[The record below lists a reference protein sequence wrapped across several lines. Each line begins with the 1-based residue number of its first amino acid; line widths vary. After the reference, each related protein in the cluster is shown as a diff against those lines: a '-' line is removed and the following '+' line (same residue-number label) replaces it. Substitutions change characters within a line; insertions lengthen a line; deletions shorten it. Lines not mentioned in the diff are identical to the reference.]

1 MKRRVIK
8 KYKIVIAL
16 IVAIVIIGN
25 GVYLDISLEELKKE
39 YANKHSKFI
48 NIDGLNVHYR
58 DEGQGFPIVLI
69 HGTAASLHTWD
80 DWTKEL
86 SKSYRVIRMDI
97 PAFGLTGPNE
107 SSDYSI
113 PFYTKFVDSFLNKIE
128 IDSCHLGG
136 NSLGGNIAWNY
147 ALEQPNKVD
156 KLVLVDA
163 SGIPTRK
170 SKPWIFEMA
179 QIPIVNKV
187 FLYYTPRFFIE
198 KNIKQVYENDSKI
211 TEELVT
217 RYHNMALRE
226 GNRRAFV
233 NRAKLD
239 SNEDSL
245 VTIDKLKKIN
255 HQTLLIWG
263 ENDFWIPLSHG
274 MVMKQNIPN
283 SRLEVI
289 NSSGHVPMEENPEE
303 SLKILLDFLNQD

>member
-25 GVYLDISLEELKKE
+25 GVYLDISLEELKKK
-39 YANKHSKFI
+39 YANKDSKFI

-128 IDSCHLGG
+128 IDGTS
-136 NSLGGNIAWNY
+136 
-147 ALEQPNKVD
+147 
-156 KLVLVDA
+156 
-163 SGIPTRK
+163 
-170 SKPWIFEMA
+170 
-179 QIPIVNKV
+179 
-187 FLYYTPRFFIE
+187 
-198 KNIKQVYENDSKI
+198 
-211 TEELVT
+211 
-217 RYHNMALRE
+217 
-226 GNRRAFV
+226 
-233 NRAKLD
+233 
-239 SNEDSL
+239 
-245 VTIDKLKKIN
+245 
-255 HQTLLIWG
+255 
-263 ENDFWIPLSHG
+263 
-274 MVMKQNIPN
+274 
-283 SRLEVI
+283 
-289 NSSGHVPMEENPEE
+289 
-303 SLKILLDFLNQD
+303 